1 MCTHLVG
8 ILLYK
13 VQDQISPLPGGICCV
28 KNLINE
34 TIG

>member
-1 MCTHLVG
+1 MIHALATLSQNDSTQVLTYTYAG
-8 ILLYK
+8 
-13 VQDQISPLPGGICCV
+13 VSV